1 MRTIRF
7 CSLSVTMPSTQYHSS
22 VANRA
27 GTVIVTDWVTRFHW
41 CFPCCSWSLRRMR
54 QNHMSWVDQL
64 RLVSEPAAYSLIL
77 RWWWSW
83 APAAMHLYVV
93 LATASIYL
101 HIYAMLYL
109 FSLADLRSNKS
120 SLSLTELA
128 FECRR
133 LLLNIGCWFGR
144 LSSSHGWLDGLSPY
158 PSHGLWPQYLLS
170 TKQSD
175 LIALILFFAGTI
187 EFHIMKTV
195 GQSGV
200 CLPLKQDLNND
211 CGLAEWYASLQY
223 LHQKINITAG
233 ATSLNVDQSAVFC
246 TTFPCFPRSQPTDDD
261 PPRGHS

>member
-1 MRTIRF
+1 
-7 CSLSVTMPSTQYHSS
+7 MPCYIYS
-22 VANRA
+22 
-27 GTVIVTDWVTRFHW
+27 
-41 CFPCCSWSLRRMR
+41 
-54 QNHMSWVDQL
+54 
-64 RLVSEPAAYSLIL
+64 RLQ
-77 RWWWSW
+77 
-83 APAAMHLYVV
+83 
-93 LATASIYL
+93 IY
-101 HIYAMLYL
+101 I
-109 FSLADLRSNKS
+109 RSNKS

-144 LSSSHGWLDGLSPY
+144 LSSTHGWLYGLSPY
-158 PSHGLWPQYLLS
+158 PSYGLWPQYLLS

-175 LIALILFFAGTI
+175 LIALILFNAGTI
-187 EFHIMKTV
+187 EFHIINIV

-200 CLPLKQDLNND
+200 CLSLKQDLNND

>member
-7 CSLSVTMPSTQYHSS
+7 CSLSVTMPSTIALWSIEPVLWQWLIGSLDS
-22 VANRA
+22 AAVSLVALDLYEGWDLIIR
-27 GTVIVTDWVTRFHW
+27 
-41 CFPCCSWSLRRMR
+41 
-54 QNHMSWVDQL
+54 VDQL
-64 RLVSEPAAYSLIL
+64 RLVSEPAGSPQAYSLIL
-77 RWWWSW
+77 RWWSW
-83 APAAMHLYVV
+83 APAAMHLYIV
-93 LATASIYL
+93 LATASIYISMPCY
-101 HIYAMLYL
+101 IYSRLQIYI
-109 FSLADLRSNKS
+109 RSNKS

-133 LLLNIGCWFGR
+133 LMLIRGCWFGR
-144 LSSSHGWLDGLSPY
+144 LSSSHGWLDGISPY
-158 PSHGLWPQYLLS
+158 PSYGLWSQYLFS

-175 LIALILFFAGTI
+175 LIALILFFAGTMDFYI
-187 EFHIMKTV
+187 INIV

-200 CLPLKQDLNND
+200 CLSLKQDLNND